1 VSAARGRVIL
11 VGAGP
16 GDPGL
21 ITLRGAEA
29 LREADAVLYDEL
41 VAPELLALAPPGAER
56 INVGR
61 RGHEDPARSQDDIS
75 AMLVRLA
82 REGRS
87 VVRLKGGDPFVF
99 GRGGEEASALAA
111 AGVAFEVVP
120 GVSAAI
126 AGPAFAGIPVTD
138 RRHAASFAVV
148 TGHKDPSQP
157 AESIRWEVLARGTDT
172 LVILMGMRRL
182 PEITRRLLAERAPDT
197 PAAAVHWAGTPRQ
210 RVVEAPLGELA
221 ARVEQAGIGAPSVVV
236 IGDVVRLR
244 RELAWF
250 DNGPLFGKRVL
261 VTRAAEQA
269 GPLAD
274 ALRRAGAEPR
284 LLPLLRFAPPTS
296 SVAIDAALADLAS
309 YDALLFTS
317 ANAVRWSAA
326 RARELGK
333 DLAAFRGRVMCV
345 GLASADAARR
355 AGLAPAPVP
364 SERFD
369 AEALLEQVLAS
380 LVVEGRRIL
389 LPRAE
394 AGRDLLPDGLRRAG
408 AAVDAPAAYRTLA
421 PPADGEEAR
430 TLCDWLARGE
440 LDVLT
445 FTSPS
450 AVRHFFALAGEAGRA
465 AAARCT
471 RVAIGRT
478 TADALVRERAPAHVV
493 PERAGAR
500 ELVDALL
507 RHAAAEAAG
516 GGR

>member
-1 VSAARGRVIL
+1 VIL

-21 ITLRGAEA
+21 LTLRGAA
-29 LREADAVLYDEL
+29 VLREADAVLHDEL
-41 VAPELLALAPPGAER
+41 VAPEVLALAPPGALR
-56 INVGR
+56 LNVGK
-61 RGHEDPARSQDDIS
+61 RGHEEPTRSQDEIS
-75 AMLVRLA
+75 ALLVRLA
-82 REGRS
+82 REGKT

-111 AGVAFEVVP
+111 AGIPFEVVP
-120 GVSAAI
+120 GVSSALAAP
-126 AGPAFAGIPVTD
+126 GLAGIPVTD
-138 RRHAASFAVV
+138 RRYAASFAVV
-148 TGHKDPSQP
+148 TGHKDPSEP

-182 PEITRRLLAERAPDT
+182 EELAARLLAERPADT
-197 PAAAVHWAGTPRQ
+197 PAAAISWASTPRQ

-221 ARVEQAGIGAPSVVV
+221 RRVKEAGLGAPSVIVV
-236 IGDVVRLR
+236 GDVVRLR

-250 DNGPLFGKRVL
+250 ETGPLFGRRVL

-269 GPLAD
+269 GTLAD
-274 ALRRAGAEPR
+274 ALRRAGAEPI
-284 LLPLLRFAPPTS
+284 LVPLLRLAPPERWDEL
-296 SVAIDAALADLAS
+296 DAALARLAD

-317 ANAVRWSAA
+317 ANAVRFSAA
-326 RARELGK
+326 RAAE
-333 DLAAFRGRVMCV
+333 RGRSLAEVRGPVLCV
-345 GLASADAARR
+345 GEATADAARL
-355 AGLAPAPVP
+355 AGLRPSPVP

-369 AEALLEQVLAS
+369 AEALLADVLRS
-380 LVVEGRRIL
+380 LPVAGRRFL

-394 AGRDLLPDGLRRAG
+394 AARDVLAEGLRAAG
-408 AAVDAPAAYRTLA
+408 ARVDAPVAYRTL
-421 PPADGEEAR
+421 PPEPDGEEAR
-430 TLCDWLARGE
+430 ALRERLACGE

-471 RVAIGRT
+471 RAAIGRA
-478 TADALVRERAPAHVV
+478 TAEALAQEGFAAQVV
-493 PERAGAR
+493 PDRAGAR
-500 ELVDALL
+500 ALVDALA
-507 RHAAAEAAG
+507 REAAERALG